1 MTNQN
6 RIYSVTEVS
15 KLTGLTRQT
24 VYKRLDT
31 DLKPYLDMSTGKKM
45 LTADGLRVL
54 RENNNSKNK
63 ELRRELDTI
72 QNRLDELTH
81 VNQELTDRLN
91 DLESAINRLEANT
104 SKDDTIAMLSRM
116 LNEKTRIPT
125 AEVKSIESV
134 SDPAPASHQQENT
147 PPGNRG
153 LLKRIFGR

>member
-31 DLKPYLDMSTGKKM
+31 DLQPYLDMSTGKKM
-45 LTADGLRVL
+45 LTAEGLQVL
-54 RENNNSKNK
+54 RERNNSKNK

-72 QNRLDELTH
+72 QNRLDDLTH

-91 DLESAINRLEANT
+91 DLEAAINRLEANS
-104 SKDDTIAMLSRM
+104 SKDDTIALLVRQ
-116 LNEKTRIPT
+116 LNEKSRIPS
-125 AEVKSIESV
+125 AEVKAIETV
-134 SDPAPASHQQENT
+134 PDAEVHHQEQT
-147 PPGNRG
+147 PTNNRG
-153 LLKRIFGR
+153 FFQRLFGR